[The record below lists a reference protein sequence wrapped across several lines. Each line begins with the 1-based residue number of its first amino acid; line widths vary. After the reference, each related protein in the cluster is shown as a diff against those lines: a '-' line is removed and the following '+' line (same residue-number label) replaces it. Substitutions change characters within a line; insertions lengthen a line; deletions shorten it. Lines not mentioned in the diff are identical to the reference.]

1 MTPQR
6 PAPSCVFITGAT
18 GGIGAALAKVYAGP
32 GRTLILHGREPDRL
46 TRIQRICEDQG
57 ARVDICLLD
66 LSDLSSTLIAVT
78 SLADRYPIDLAIVNA
93 GITHDTGPSGDGE
106 SWEDIERVMTINANA
121 AMATVSAL
129 LPSMRQRKAGQIALI
144 SSLSAWY
151 GLGLTP
157 AYCASKAALKAYGEA
172 LGGWLAPQGIGVAV
186 VLPGF
191 VRSAMSD
198 RFPGPRPFLITPDQA
213 ALRIRDGLERDRP
226 RISFPQPLALGMWCL
241 ALLPA
246 GLSRWILGRL
256 GYAGWPVSN

>member
-1 MTPQR
+1 MSSKR
-6 PAPSCVFITGAT
+6 PAPTCVLITGAS
-18 GGIGAALAKVYAGP
+18 GGIGAALANAYAAP
-32 GRTLILHGREPDRL
+32 GRTLILHGRDAARL
-46 TRIQRICEDQG
+46 AGVQRTCEACG
-57 ARVDICLLD
+57 ARVETCLLD
-66 LSDLSSTLIAVT
+66 LSDTTAALATVT
-78 SLADRYPIDLAIVNA
+78 ALAEHNRVDLAIVNA
-93 GITHDTGPSGDGE
+93 GVTHGIEASGDGE
-106 SWEDIERVMTINANA
+106 SWDDIQRVMAVNANA

-129 LPSMRQRKAGQIALI
+129 LPSMRQRGAGQIALI

-172 LGGWLAPQGIGVAV
+172 LGGWLAPQGIGVTV

-198 RFPGPRPFLITPDQA
+198 RFPGPTPFLMTPDRA
-213 ALRIRDGLERDRP
+213 ARRIRDGLERDQP

-246 GLSRWILGRL
+246 GVSRWILGRL
-256 GYAGWPVSN
+256 GYSGW

>member
-1 MTPQR
+1 MR
-6 PAPSCVFITGAT
+6 PKRPTPSCVFITGAT
-18 GGIGAALAKVYAGP
+18 GGIGAALAKVYAAP
-32 GRTLILHGREPDRL
+32 GRTLILHGRDPDRL
-46 TRIQRICEDQG
+46 NRVQRTCEDLG
-57 ARVDICLLD
+57 ARVEICLLD
-66 LSDLSSTLIAVT
+66 LSDVSSTLIAVT
-78 SLADRYPIDLAIVNA
+78 ALAERQPIDLAIVNA
-93 GITHDTGPSGDGE
+93 GVTHGIEAMGDGE
-106 SWEDIERVMTINANA
+106 SWGEIERVMTINANA

-172 LGGWLAPQGIGVAV
+172 LGGWLCPQGIGVTV

-191 VRSAMSD
+191 VRSAMSEHF
-198 RFPGPRPFLITPDQA
+198 RGPRPFLMTADQA
-213 ALRIRDGLERDRP
+213 ARRIRDGLKRDRP

-246 GLSRWILGRL
+246 GASRWILGRL
-256 GYAGWPVSN
+256 GYAGW

>member
-1 MTPQR
+1 M
-6 PAPSCVFITGAT
+6 CVFITGAT
-18 GGIGAALAKVYAGP
+18 GGIGAALAKVYASP
-32 GRTLILHGREPDRL
+32 GRTLILHGRDPERLSRVRL
-46 TRIQRICEDQG
+46 TCEDRG
-57 ARVDICLLD
+57 AHVEICRLD
-66 LSDLSSTLIAVT
+66 FSGLSSVFIALT
-78 SLADRYPIDLAIVNA
+78 ALADRHPIDLAIVNA
-93 GITHDTGPSGDGE
+93 GITHDIGPVGDGE

-129 LPSMRQRKAGQIALI
+129 LPSMRRRKAGQIALI

-172 LGGWLAPQGIGVAV
+172 LGSWLAPQGIGVAV

-246 GLSRWILGRL
+246 GFSRWILGRL